1 MIRKKSFNKTFTGY
15 AYISFKFPGVGHI
28 IIKQDRAG
36 VETIEISKKVVVE
49 GEEEEFITPIFNGTL
64 EELIKKIERR

>member
-15 AYISFKFPGVGHI
+15 AYISLKFPGVGHI
-28 IIKQDRAG
+28 IIKQDKTG
-36 VETIEISKKVVVE
+36 GESIEINKHVIVE

>member
-15 AYISFKFPGVGHI
+15 AYISLGFPGIGHV
-28 IIKQDRAG
+28 IIKQDKTG
-36 VETIEISKKVVVE
+36 VESIEINKHVIVE